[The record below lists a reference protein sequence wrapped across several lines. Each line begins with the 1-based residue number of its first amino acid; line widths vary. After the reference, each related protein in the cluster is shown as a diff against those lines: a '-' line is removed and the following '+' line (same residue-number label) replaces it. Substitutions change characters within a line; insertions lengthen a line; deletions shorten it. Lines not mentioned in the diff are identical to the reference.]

1 MNASAPRLGI
11 AALAIIAAAAV
22 TFGPAL
28 LLNNERPAPRSH
40 GEVSIAQLMVDKDMR
55 VIAPAQKDGVIATVT
70 VKASR

>member
-11 AALAIIAAAAV
+11 AALAIVAAAAV

-28 LLNNERPAPRSH
+28 LLNSERPAPRSH

-55 VIAPAQKDGVIATVT
+55 VAPAQKDGVIATVT
-70 VKASR
+70 VQASR